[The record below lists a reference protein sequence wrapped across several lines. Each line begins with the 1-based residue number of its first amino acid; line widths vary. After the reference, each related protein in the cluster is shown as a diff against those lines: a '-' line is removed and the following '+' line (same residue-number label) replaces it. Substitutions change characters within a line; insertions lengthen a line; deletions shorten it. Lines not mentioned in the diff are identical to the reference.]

1 MVIAKG
7 EIVDD
12 GTPADLEARS
22 ELHNAVTLRISVEQ
36 SGQGKAAIESI
47 ESVNR
52 VVEGNTDG
60 SSITYTVYPSSGQV
74 IVDEISGALRNASVE
89 VKEIQAERGRLDE
102 VFRRITTMD

>member
-1 MVIAKG
+1 M
-7 EIVDD
+7 
-12 GTPADLEARS
+12 
-22 ELHNAVTLRISVEQ
+22 RISVEQ

-102 VFRRITTMD
+102 VFRRITMMD